1 MIEINATIIAQVLN
15 FLILVAILRALA
27 YEPVAKMLKQ
37 RSDKIQDSLDK
48 AAADRKA
55 AEQTLAQYK
64 NQLADANR
72 RAQEIVDRAELTA
85 RQERDSLVAET
96 KREIERMKQNA
107 QAEIQNERNRA
118 FEEMKAEI
126 VTLSLQAAEKIVAKN
141 LSSKE
146 NDKLVDD
153 FIAGLNA
160 NMFEDVK

>member
-1 MIEINATIIAQVLN
+1 MIDINATMIAQVVN
-15 FLILVAILRALA
+15 FLVLVAILRALA

-37 RSDKIQDSLDK
+37 RSDKIQDSLDQ

-64 NQLADANR
+64 SQLADANK

-85 RQERDSLVAET
+85 RQEREALVAET
-96 KREIERMKQNA
+96 KREIERMKQTA

-146 NDKLVDD
+146 NDKLIND
-153 FIAGLNA
+153 FISGLNSD
-160 NMFEDVK
+160 MFSDVK

>member
-37 RSDKIQDSLDK
+37 RSDKIQNSLDQ

-64 NQLADANR
+64 SQLADANK

-85 RQERDSLVAET
+85 RQEREALVAET
-96 KREIERMKQNA
+96 KREIERMKQTA

-146 NDKLVDD
+146 NDKLVND
-153 FIAGLNA
+153 FIAGLNS
-160 NMFEDVK
+160 NMFSDAK

>member
-37 RSDKIQDSLDK
+37 RSDKIQNSLDQ

-64 NQLADANR
+64 SQLADANK

-85 RQERDSLVAET
+85 RQEREALVAET
-96 KREIERMKQNA
+96 KREIERMKQTA

-126 VTLSLQAAEKIVAKN
+126 VKIVAKN

-146 NDKLVDD
+146 NDKLVND
-153 FIAGLNA
+153 FIAGLNS
-160 NMFEDVK
+160 NMFSDAK

>member
-85 RQERDSLVAET
+85 RQERDALVAET

>member
-72 RAQEIVDRAELTA
+72 RAQEIFDRAELTA
-85 RQERDSLVAET
+85 RQERDALVAET

>member
-1 MIEINATIIAQVLN
+1 MIDINATMIAQIVN
-15 FLILVAILRALA
+15 FLVLVVILRALA

-37 RSDKIQDSLDK
+37 RSDKIQGELDK
-48 AAADRKA
+48 ADADRKA

-64 NQLADANR
+64 AQLADANK

-85 RQERDSLVAET
+85 RQEREALVAET
-96 KREIERMKQNA
+96 KKEIERMKATA

-146 NDKLVDD
+146 NDKLVND
-153 FIAGLNA
+153 FISGLNSD
-160 NMFEDVK
+160 MFSDVK

>member
-1 MIEINATIIAQVLN
+1 MIDINATIIAQIVN
-15 FLILVAILRALA
+15 FLVLVVILRALA

-37 RSDKIQDSLDK
+37 RSDKIQDSLDQ

-64 NQLADANR
+64 TQLADANK

-85 RQERDSLVAET
+85 RQEREALVAET
-96 KREIERMKQNA
+96 KREIERMKATA

-146 NDKLVDD
+146 NDKLIND
-153 FIAGLNA
+153 FISDLNA
-160 NMFEDVK
+160 DMFSDVK

>member
-1 MIEINATIIAQVLN
+1 MIEINATIIAQVVN
-15 FLILVAILRALA
+15 FLILVVILRALA

-37 RSDKIQDSLDK
+37 RSDKIQDSLDQ

-64 NQLADANR
+64 TQLAEANKK
-72 RAQEIVDRAELTA
+72 AQEIVDRAELTA
-85 RQERDSLVAET
+85 RQEREALVAET

-107 QAEIQNERNRA
+107 QVEIQNERNRA

-141 LSSKE
+141 LTSKE

-153 FIAGLNA
+153 FIAGLDN

>member
-1 MIEINATIIAQVLN
+1 MIEINATILAQVVN

-37 RSDKIQDSLDK
+37 RSDKIQNSLDQ

-64 NQLADANR
+64 NQLAEANR
-72 RAQEIVDRAELTA
+72 KAQEIVDRAEITA
-85 RQERDSLVAET
+85 RQERDALVAET

-118 FEEMKAEI
+118 IEDMKYEI

-141 LSSKE
+141 LSAKE
-146 NDKLVDD
+146 NDKLVND
-153 FIAGLNA
+153 FISGLNSK
-160 NMFEDVK
+160 MFSDVK

>member
-1 MIEINATIIAQVLN
+1 MIDINATMIAQVVN
-15 FLILVAILRALA
+15 FLVLVVILRALA

-55 AEQTLAQYK
+55 AEQTLEQYK
-64 NQLADANR
+64 SQLADANKK
-72 RAQEIVDRAELTA
+72 AQEIVDRAELTA
-85 RQERDSLVAET
+85 RQEREALVAET
-96 KREIERMKQNA
+96 KREIERMKATA

-146 NDKLVDD
+146 NDKLVND
-153 FIAGLNA
+153 FISGLNSD
-160 NMFEDVK
+160 MFNEAK

>member
-1 MIEINATIIAQVLN
+1 MIDINATMIAQIVN
-15 FLILVAILRALA
+15 FLVLVAILRALA

-37 RSDKIQDSLDK
+37 RSDKIQDSLDQ

-64 NQLADANR
+64 AQLADANK
-72 RAQEIVDRAELTA
+72 RAQEIVDHAELTA
-85 RQERDSLVAET
+85 RQEREALVAET
-96 KREIERMKQNA
+96 KKEIERMKQTA

-146 NDKLVDD
+146 NDKLIND
-153 FIAGLNA
+153 FISGLNSD
-160 NMFEDVK
+160 MFSDVK